1 MNDLYV
7 CVKHINNFRYAIH
20 FLSLYKREEVDM
32 LVDTLMENTKLVD
45 VKINSAKS
53 IVYFSAKKVVSFID
67 FLGEFRMKGQGQGG
81 SGNLS
86 YDKSFSLFEQ
96 MYNLVNGLQE
106 RGYSL
111 SVLDIKNMIVIDDS
125 VFLYL
130 GIEHIVPLNEREE
143 FACIQPFY
151 KNIYE
156 LCSPELLN
164 IKKLPCF
171 ISSKSIYYSIGL
183 LIFYCLFGHDDW
195 DARGDEECSA
205 RGDEE
210 CSAGGD
216 EECSARGV
224 NQEQI
229 ESELQKIEST
239 KLYWILLSCL
249 KMDPEER
256 NIILV

>member
-1 MNDLYV
+1 
-7 CVKHINNFRYAIH
+7 
-20 FLSLYKREEVDM
+20 M
-32 LVDTLMENTKLVD
+32 LVDTLMENIKLVD
-45 VKINSAKS
+45 VKTNSSKS

-67 FLGEFRMKGQGQGG
+67 FLGEFCRKGQGG

-171 ISSKSIYYSIGL
+171 VSSKCIYYSIGL

-210 CSAGGD
+210 CSARGD
-216 EECSARGV
+216 EECSSGAV

-239 KLYWILLSCL
+239 KLYLILLSCL

-256 NIILV
+256 NIILF